1 MCLHDVYNDVTQ
13 LIGNRIKGRDEQG
26 KPVKQESETCLHY
39 QILVT
44 GKTLVITLSSCEED
58 EGEEAFSLFIF
69 NPTLILTSI
78 KQSFNVDLS
87 LFNVLASYHGND
99 RETCHVIETCE
110 GSVSEESG
118 LGTDLVQIKLKKQ
131 TNEGNNDE
139 HVQYMYSSA
148 LQSLSCI
155 NIIIIII
162 ILLLLGAV
170 LVCAVSHSVRL
181 TLTPSVM
188 LLLIATINNFIN
200 EVLTERDGIMNNTRR
215 EEEKEKE
222 VAPVNN
228 NVLKSLSMSLATNQV
243 IVAIGGS
250 ETVPDKDLSKGSG
263 DAVKGSGDALGFCDS
278 EAGSCVVTA
287 KEKFVVAWE
296 SLDIALPPNEGES
309 NQVPDGGPGNIENV
323 RAQIS
328 AEGMELSVFRNGN
341 KYDIMTYS
349 LLSSTITYCIPL
361 SVHDR

>member
-1 MCLHDVYNDVTQ
+1 MCLLDVYNDVTQ

-44 GKTLVITLSSCEED
+44 GKALDLTLSSCEED

-69 NPTLILTSI
+69 NPTLMLTSI

-139 HVQYMYSSA
+139 HVQYMSSSA
-148 LQSLSCI
+148 LQSLSC
-155 NIIIIII
+155 IIIIII

-170 LVCAVSHSVRL
+170 LFCAVSRSVRL

-188 LLLIATINNFIN
+188 LLLITTNNFIN
-200 EVLTERDGIMNNTRR
+200 EVLTERDGIMTDTRR
-215 EEEKEKE
+215 EEKE
-222 VAPVNN
+222 VALVSN
-228 NVLKSLSMSLATNQV
+228 NVLKSLSMSLVTNQV

-328 AEGMELSVFRNGN
+328 VEGMELSVFRNGN

>member
-1 MCLHDVYNDVTQ
+1 MHDVYNDITQ

-44 GKTLVITLSSCEED
+44 GKALILTLSSCEED
-58 EGEEAFSLFIF
+58 KGEEAFSLFIF
-69 NPTLILTSI
+69 NPTLMLTSI

-99 RETCHVIETCE
+99 RETSHVIETCE

-139 HVQYMYSSA
+139 HVQYMSSSA
-148 LQSLSCI
+148 LQSLSC
-155 NIIIIII
+155 IIIII

-181 TLTPSVM
+181 TLTPSV
-188 LLLIATINNFIN
+188 LLLLVTTINNFIN
-200 EVLTERDGIMNNTRR
+200 GVLTERGGIMADTRR
-215 EEEKEKE
+215 EEEEKEKE
-222 VAPVNN
+222 VPPVSN

-250 ETVPDKDLSKGSG
+250 ETVPDKDLSNGSG
-263 DAVKGSGDALGFCDS
+263 DAVKVSGDALGFCDS

-309 NQVPDGGPGNIENV
+309 NQVSDGGPGNIENV

-328 AEGMELSVFRNGN
+328 VEGMELSVFRNGN
-341 KYDIMTYS
+341 KYDIID
-349 LLSSTITYCIPL
+349 LLSSELHYHLLYTIIST
-361 SVHDR
+361 

>member
-1 MCLHDVYNDVTQ
+1 M
-13 LIGNRIKGRDEQG
+13 
-26 KPVKQESETCLHY
+26 
-39 QILVT
+39 
-44 GKTLVITLSSCEED
+44 
-58 EGEEAFSLFIF
+58 
-69 NPTLILTSI
+69 
-78 KQSFNVDLS
+78 
-87 LFNVLASYHGND
+87 
-99 RETCHVIETCE
+99 
-110 GSVSEESG
+110 
-118 LGTDLVQIKLKKQ
+118 
-131 TNEGNNDE
+131 
-139 HVQYMYSSA
+139 
-148 LQSLSCI
+148 
-155 NIIIIII
+155 
-162 ILLLLGAV
+162 
-170 LVCAVSHSVRL
+170 VCAVSHSVRL

-188 LLLIATINNFIN
+188 LLLMATINNFIN
-200 EVLTERDGIMNNTRR
+200 EVLTERDGIMTDTRR
-215 EEEKEKE
+215 EEEEEKEKE
-222 VAPVNN
+222 VAPVSN